1 MQTSCAC
8 LPVGQGFGLP
18 TYTYTGECDIHFT
31 WAEAKGADGLNAYLE
46 EKNLVSLDGLIT
58 DWGGGEGRWLV
69 EGLTS

>member
-8 LPVGQGFGLP
+8 LPVGQGFGVP
-18 TYTYTGECDIHFT
+18 TYTYTGERDIHFT

-58 DWGGGEGRWLV
+58 DWGVVKGGGWLK
-69 EGLTS
+69 G